1 MKRVLLAAASAL
13 SLAAV
18 PAPALSQASAPSSQ
32 EPNPQQIEKM
42 GDIFAGLFTSEPLT
56 AEQEARL
63 PAAKA
68 LIDVMM
74 PEGFYADMMSDMM
87 SSTMGPVLDM
97 IAGAG
102 AAEMVIDSRLMVE
115 PEVTAALSD
124 AEKTELA
131 ALLDPAFGERG
142 VVLQSMVNDIMLE
155 AAVLIEPG
163 FREGMAKA
171 YAIRF
176 DEPQLADIAAFFAT
190 PTGRLYAQENIK
202 LMADPQV
209 MSASMQAM
217 PAMMQQFGDMG
228 ARMEE
233 AMAALP
239 PERNVSDLSAEER
252 SRMAQLLGVDEAS
265 LGEVVSPTAPRDNE
279 GE

>member
-1 MKRVLLAAASAL
+1 MKRFLLAAASGL
-13 SLAAV
+13 SLIAV
-18 PAPALSQASAPSSQ
+18 PAPVLAQGSG
-32 EPNPQQIEKM
+32 EPGAQQLEAM
-42 GDIFAGLFTSEPLT
+42 GDMFAGMFTSEPLT

-74 PEGFYADMMSDMM
+74 PEGFYADMMNEMM
-87 SSTMGPVLDM
+87 SSTMAPLLDM
-97 IAGAG
+97 MSGAG
-102 AAEMVIDSRLMVE
+102 AADMVIASRLMVD
-115 PEVTAALSD
+115 PQVTASLSD
-124 AEKTELA
+124 AEKAELA
-131 ALLDPAFGERG
+131 GLLDPSFGERG
-142 VVLQSMVNDIMLE
+142 GIIQNMFNDIMFE

-163 FREGMAKA
+163 FKEGMAKA

-176 DEPQLADIAAFFAT
+176 DDAQLADIAAFFET
-190 PTGRLYAQENIK
+190 PTGTLYAQENIK

-217 PAMMQQFGDMG
+217 PQMMQQFGDMG
-228 ARMEE
+228 AQIEA

-239 PERNVSDLSAEER
+239 PERNVEDFTAEER
-252 SRMAQLLGVDEAS
+252 RRMAQLLGVDANTLED
-265 LGEVVSPTAPRDNE
+265 VVSPRVEVDLQ

>member
-1 MKRVLLAAASAL
+1 MKRFLFAAASGL
-13 SLAAV
+13 SLIAAPV
-18 PAPALSQASAPSSQ
+18 TALAQNSGEPSA
-32 EPNPQQIEKM
+32 QQLEAM
-42 GDIFAGLFTSEPLT
+42 GDMFAGMFTSEPLT
-56 AEQEARL
+56 DEQEARL

-74 PEGFYADMMSDMM
+74 PEGFYADMMSEMM
-87 SSTMGPVLDM
+87 SSTMGPLLDM
-97 IAGAG
+97 MGGAG
-102 AAEMVIDSRLMVE
+102 AAEMVIGSRVMVD
-115 PEVTAALSD
+115 PQVTASLSD
-124 AEKTELA
+124 AEKAELA
-131 ALLDPAFGERG
+131 GLLDPSFGERG
-142 VVLQSMVNDIMLE
+142 TIMQDMLNDIMLE

-163 FREGMAKA
+163 FKEGMAKA

-176 DEPQLADIAAFFAT
+176 DDAQLADIAAFFAT
-190 PTGRLYAQENIK
+190 PTGKLYAQENIK

-228 ARMEE
+228 AQMEA

-239 PERNVSDLSAEER
+239 PERDVSDLSAEQR
-252 SRMAQLLGVDEAS
+252 SRMAQILGVDEAT
-265 LGEVVSPTAPRDNE
+265 LGDVVTPVAPVTIQ